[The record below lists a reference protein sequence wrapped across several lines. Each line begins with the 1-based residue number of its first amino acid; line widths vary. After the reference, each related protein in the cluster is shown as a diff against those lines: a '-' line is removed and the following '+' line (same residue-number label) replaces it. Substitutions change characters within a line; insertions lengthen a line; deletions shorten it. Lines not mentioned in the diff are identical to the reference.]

1 MRKIQT
7 FKRTAIMD
15 EKRSKLNTLFFL
27 ILLDETTSQLKKSM
41 KPLEKEFERSQR
53 YGMWFATNNI
63 DSQNV
68 SKD

>member
-1 MRKIQT
+1 
-7 FKRTAIMD
+7 MD